1 MSCFS
6 VVPFKKSFLLG
17 AVVLGI
23 LSLGACQKADIITQP
38 DAPKNTATT
47 TTATAQ
53 PTFNAESFSTNGLT
67 IVEGKDFVRVANP
80 QPVAVAGK
88 SEVVEF
94 FWYGCGH
101 CYAIEPAVHAWKKT
115 LPANVNFVRYHA
127 QWNAAMQTQQR
138 MAMTVQALG
147 KSDELD
153 LKIFSAIQ
161 EQGKGL
167 SNDDAVS
174 AFMAQNGVDKAAWDT
189 AYRSF
194 DVNASIVTAD
204 ALFKAYQLY
213 CLPKFIVNGK
223 YVVSGDSAQTLKV
236 VNKLLEQ
243 K

>member
-1 MSCFS
+1 MSFFS
-6 VVPFKKSFLLG
+6 SNLCPKRFLLSSM
-17 AVVLGI
+17 LIGI

-38 DAPKNTATT
+38 AAPNTTSAV
-47 TTATAQ
+47 AQ

-67 IVEGKDFVRVANP
+67 IVEGTDYIKLAKP

-88 SEVVEF
+88 SEVIEF

-101 CYAIEPAVHAWKKT
+101 CYTIEPAVKAWKKT

-204 ALFKAYQLY
+204 ALFKAYQLDGV
-213 CLPKFIVNGK
+213 PKFIVNGK